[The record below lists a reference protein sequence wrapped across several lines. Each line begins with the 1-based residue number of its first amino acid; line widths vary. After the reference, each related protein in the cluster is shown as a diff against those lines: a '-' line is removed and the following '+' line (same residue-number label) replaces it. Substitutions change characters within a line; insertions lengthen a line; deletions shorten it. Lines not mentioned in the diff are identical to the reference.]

1 MREVLTSSA
10 PVRWAILLLLG
21 AGALLLAAAWWM
33 GEADEPPGWTRLDA
47 QLAAVL
53 GGQEPDAM
61 IVESGAGK
69 DHGLAAHS
77 AATLES
83 KTLPDKAQQE
93 AAQPEASMPLPE
105 TASADG
111 KGAAQAQLSD
121 ESGSQRGEDEES
133 CQTSSPRGEG
143 IAASA
148 CVTETMTDAL
158 GRLNINLA
166 GVEELDSLPGIGPA
180 KARAIVEDRSRNGR
194 FQTVEELTRVKGIGP
209 KMLEK
214 IKNSIVVVP

>member
-47 QLAAVL
+47 QLAAAL

-61 IVESGAGK
+61 
-69 DHGLAAHS
+69 
-77 AATLES
+77 
-83 KTLPDKAQQE
+83 PQQE

-105 TASADG
+105 TASADA
-111 KGAAQAQLSD
+111 KGAAQAQLAD

-214 IKNSIVVVP
+214 IKNSIVVQP